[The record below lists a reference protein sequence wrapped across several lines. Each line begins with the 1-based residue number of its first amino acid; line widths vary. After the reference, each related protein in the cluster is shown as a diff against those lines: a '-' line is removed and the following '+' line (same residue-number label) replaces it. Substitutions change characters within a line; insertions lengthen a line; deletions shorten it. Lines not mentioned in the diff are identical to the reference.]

1 MKIPLDK
8 VAEKVAALGVPGII
22 LVVVI
27 STTGV
32 LGGAA
37 IVVALATLGG
47 PFGMLGGL
55 AVLGILVL
63 ISNALAKYGIDK
75 LMEAILRKMKEKEQ
89 SREEILK
96 KIENCW
102 FLSESRRQQIRHWVD
117 EYYPRSK

>member
-1 MKIPLDK
+1 
-8 VAEKVAALGVPGII
+8 
-22 LVVVI
+22 
-27 STTGV
+27 
-32 LGGAA
+32 
-37 IVVALATLGG
+37 
-47 PFGMLGGL
+47 MLGGL